1 MWMAR
6 IWKLMK
12 TAGRDGLVLLHA
24 LRDPHTPRGLKLG
37 ILALGLYVLSPID
50 LVPDIL
56 MLFGWADDFA
66 VLMFGI
72 PFLARRLPNAVRAR
86 AEEGVDRW
94 MARWRA
100 AGRI

>member
-1 MWMAR
+1 
-6 IWKLMK
+6 
-12 TAGRDGLVLLHA
+12 
-24 LRDPHTPRGLKLG
+24 
-37 ILALGLYVLSPID
+37 
-50 LVPDIL
+50 

-94 MARWRA
+94 LARWRA